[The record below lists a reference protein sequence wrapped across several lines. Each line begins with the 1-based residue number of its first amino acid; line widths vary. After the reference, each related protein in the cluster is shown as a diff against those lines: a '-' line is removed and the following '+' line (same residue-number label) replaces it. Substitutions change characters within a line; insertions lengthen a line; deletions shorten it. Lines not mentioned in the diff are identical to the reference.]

1 MNENQSHVWDKL
13 STKMIKMSDKTLVHS
28 LKLFLKTYNIEFGEI
43 IITFTDQNG
52 RPLQIKGKFNLTFF
66 INK

>member
-1 MNENQSHVWDKL
+1 
-13 STKMIKMSDKTLVHS
+13 MSDKTLVHS
-28 LKLFLKTYNIEFGEI
+28 LKLILKTYNIEFGKI

-52 RPLQIKGKFNLTFF
+52 RPLQIKGKFNLTFL